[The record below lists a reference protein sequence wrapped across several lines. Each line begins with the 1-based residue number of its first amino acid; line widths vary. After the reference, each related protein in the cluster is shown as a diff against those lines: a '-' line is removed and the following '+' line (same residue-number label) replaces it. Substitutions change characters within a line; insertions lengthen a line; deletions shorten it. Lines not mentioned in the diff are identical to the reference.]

1 MHKLVHFG
9 SYYSPLHYDY
19 IIFHD
24 KIDRP
29 FRFICPINRP
39 AFNEEKEPVG
49 CNGGEI
55 EYVIVVDRSL
65 RPTGLLARRGC
76 QVSLYLQ

>member
-49 CNGGEI
+49 CNGGEV
-55 EYVIVVDRSL
+55 ECVETDVKAMY
-65 RPTGLLARRGC
+65 RP
-76 QVSLYLQ
+76 SSSKI